1 MGRGGAP
8 VTVLADTHVLL
19 WWLAGGGRLS
29 RAADR
34 AIEAADRVLVS
45 PISCWEVGTLERQGR
60 IRLDRPVSSWIAA
73 LLDDARTAVAPL
85 SAEAAG
91 WAGSIADDR
100 FPGDPADRLVYATAR
115 ELRVPLVTKDERLHV
130 FAALDGAVR
139 VVW

>member
-1 MGRGGAP
+1 M
-8 VTVLADTHVLL
+8 TVLADTHVLL

-29 RAADR
+29 RSADR
-34 AIEAADRVLVS
+34 AIDDASRVLVS

-60 IRLDRPVSSWIAA
+60 IRLDRPVSNWVAA
-73 LLDDARTAVAPL
+73 LLDDPRTAVAAL
-85 SAEAAG
+85 SAEAAA

-100 FPGDPADRLVYATAR
+100 FPGDPADRLIYATAR
-115 ELRVPLVTKDERLHV
+115 ELRVPLVSKDERLHA